1 MEADSTLPR
10 WPFELGEPGE
20 SCAAT
25 CEKRGLVCDQ
35 EAQGAT
41 TYGRAVA
48 FDALRHG
55 GVTRHAQSE
64 DEWRGDLRVRDE
76 HRSEPQSRAAPGLWM
91 HGSEGT
97 PNWKSAEHT
106 GVPSTCEASHA
117 TVRRVCACRAPA
129 PAAPPSAPV
138 TTSAPRPM
146 AEELSTGE
154 RATGL
159 ATRFVYE
166 RGRGIFPNTPERGH
180 ANPTIRRYLLP
191 ESNKAAAANGAF
203 VLVIEL
209 VPGAL
214 EQLGATDVQLFRISE
229 STGNGDPEIVLSRAR
244 GFRVFESNHAKEIDP
259 PAYYAGTKL
268 AYINDRGRSAAEMLV
283 RSGDKATTVNMS
295 MCWPGG
301 SNDDGLMDI
310 QFHDFVKRAVFL
322 WGPADASIDV
332 TALKAEI

>member
-1 MEADSTLPR
+1 
-10 WPFELGEPGE
+10 
-20 SCAAT
+20 
-25 CEKRGLVCDQ
+25 
-35 EAQGAT
+35 
-41 TYGRAVA
+41 
-48 FDALRHG
+48 
-55 GVTRHAQSE
+55 
-64 DEWRGDLRVRDE
+64 
-76 HRSEPQSRAAPGLWM
+76 
-91 HGSEGT
+91 
-97 PNWKSAEHT
+97 
-106 GVPSTCEASHA
+106 
-117 TVRRVCACRAPA
+117 
-129 PAAPPSAPV
+129 
-138 TTSAPRPM
+138 M
-146 AEELSTGE
+146 AEELSAGE

-244 GFRVFESNHAKEIDP
+244 GFRVFESRHAKEIDP

-283 RSGDKATTVNMS
+283 RSGDKTVTVNLS

-310 QFHDFVKRAVFL
+310 QFHDFVKRAAFL
-322 WGPADASIDV
+322 WGPGDSPIDV